1 MSTHIYSNSEAFR
14 KLFTYG
20 ETIKGIDENI
30 EQLYKLASTSE
41 GKEAIADDTARLMEM
56 RNNLLKQQAH
66 FILFMAALDPLEGKV
81 LKLRCKENM
90 TWKEIASELHI
101 SDTTAKKTLTGIAE
115 KAEKYGGI
123 F

>member
-1 MSTHIYSNSEAFR
+1 MSTHVNSTEVFR

-30 EQLYKLASTSE
+30 EQLYKLASTPE
-41 GKEAIADDTARLMEM
+41 GKEAIADDMARLTEA
-56 RNNLLKQQAH
+56 RNNLLKQRAH
-66 FILFMAALDPLEGKV
+66 FILFMAALDPLEVKV
-81 LKLRCKENM
+81 LKLRCEKNM
-90 TWKEIASELHI
+90 TWKEIASELHV

-115 KAEKYGGI
+115 KAEKYGEI

>member
-1 MSTHIYSNSEAFR
+1 MSTHINSTETFR

-30 EQLYKLASTSE
+30 EELYKLATTPE
-41 GKEAIADDTARLMEM
+41 GKEVIVDDTARLMET
-56 RNNLLKQQAH
+56 RNNLLKRQAH
-66 FILFMAALDPLEGKV
+66 LVAFMSALDPLEVKV
-81 LKLRCKENM
+81 LKLRCEKNM
-90 TWKEIASELHI
+90 TWKEIASELHV

>member
-1 MSTHIYSNSEAFR
+1 MSTHINSTEVFR
-14 KLFTYG
+14 KLF
-20 ETIKGIDENI
+20 ECSDTIKEIDENV
-30 EQLYKLASTSE
+30 ERLYKLASTPE
-41 GKEAIADDTARLMEM
+41 GKQAIADDTARLMEM

-66 FILFMAALDPLEGKV
+66 FILFMAALDPLESKV
-81 LKLRCKENM
+81 LKLRCEKNR

-101 SDTTAKKTLTGIAE
+101 SDTTAKKTLTEIAE